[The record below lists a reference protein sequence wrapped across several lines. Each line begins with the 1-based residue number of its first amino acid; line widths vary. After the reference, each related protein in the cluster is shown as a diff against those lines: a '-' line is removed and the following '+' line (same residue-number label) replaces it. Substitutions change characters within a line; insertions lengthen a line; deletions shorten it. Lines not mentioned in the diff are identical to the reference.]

1 MNARSNSDFTIL
13 TINSEAKWQGQ
24 RIAIGSE
31 LLIRQD
37 GLTLRSVFEYGF
49 DRAIGKPE
57 GLVEPTDLAVV
68 RCGMLF
74 ILDGRQSRIAIYD
87 PQQDRL
93 EWIECIGGVGDLPT
107 QFKGPEAIAVSDRTI
122 YVADTGNRRVIAF
135 ARLNGQVRWIV
146 EAAAP
151 LGSPPEEITSP
162 PESVPRMM
170 EPCDLAVDMDEN
182 LYVLD
187 CAHSL
192 VQKFDP
198 GGRLVNTIG
207 QGWLMHPVTI
217 AIDNP
222 SRGDLACLL
231 QYIRA
236 GIDRQ
241 RHAETVVQLLAIT
254 YSKLSKPEQ
263 DEFVAALIAVA
274 TGTIEEQLQ
283 ALQLQLQQGI
293 PGAIEIIE
301 TRLAPLVA
309 KYQTL
314 LYVLDAGLKSVLK
327 FTGTGEFLEITI
339 DLDAAGL
346 GFLDPFGLAL
356 DQQGNIYLGDR
367 HALALGE
374 DEDRFIY
381 KFDAAGRFL
390 GPPITAYRGRTDGL
404 VMDQKFNLYVLNGD
418 REDVTI
424 LRQQEKFSPNGLYLS
439 AAFDSTVFDCRWHKL
454 VVDATIPEK
463 AQIQTS
469 YFISESEK
477 SDAEIMS
484 LSDNEWSKP
493 PLLNPRDALILSQIG
508 RYLWLRIE
516 LTGDEKSA
524 PVLRSVQ
531 VYFQRLSYLRY
542 LPAVYQEDEASRAF
556 LERFLSLFETF
567 FFNLEIEIGHI
578 ARLFDPLATR
588 EAFLPWLAQW
598 LAAAFDENWTPEK
611 QRQFLLRAAT
621 LYKARGTRRGFEAM
635 IELLTGEKPIVFEFF
650 QLHCIRDS
658 GLRKVY
664 KQLFGDDPFHFCV
677 LLRPAQ
683 IRTEGEY
690 FAVKRIVEADKPSHT
705 AAGVRLLQ
713 PWIYLDMHTY
723 LGINT
728 YLTKPEM
735 RLEIQ
740 SVIGRDSVLTDIDEA
755 GQIER
760 RSRLNIDTTLA

>member
-1 MNARSNSDFTIL
+1 MNPGNNNDFAIL
-13 TINSEAKWQGQ
+13 TINSEAKWKAQ
-24 RIAIGSE
+24 RIAIGGE

-37 GLTLRSVFEYGF
+37 GLTVRSFFEYAF
-49 DRAIGKPE
+49 DRTIGKPE
-57 GLVEPTDLAVV
+57 GLIEPTDLAVD

-74 ILDGRQSRIAIYD
+74 ILDGQQSRIAIYD

-107 QFKGPEAIAVSDRTI
+107 QFKAPQAIAVTDRTL

-135 ARLNGQVRWIV
+135 ARLNWQVRWIV

-151 LGSPPEEITSP
+151 LGSPPEEFASP
-162 PESVPRMM
+162 PESVPGMM
-170 EPCDLAVDMDEN
+170 DPCDLAVDMDEN

-187 CAHSL
+187 CTHSL
-192 VQKFDP
+192 VQKIDP

-207 QGWLMHPVTI
+207 QGRLALPVTI
-217 AIDNP
+217 TIDNP

-263 DEFVAALIAVA
+263 DEFAAALVAVA
-274 TGTIEEQLQ
+274 TGTVEEQLQ
-283 ALQLQLQQGI
+283 VLRAQLQQGI
-293 PGAIEIIE
+293 PEAIEIVE
-301 TRLAPLVA
+301 KRLAPLVA

-327 FTGTGEFLEITI
+327 FTGNGELLGVAI
-339 DLDAAGL
+339 DLNEAGL

-356 DQQGNIYLGDR
+356 DQQGNIFLGDR

-381 KFDAAGRFL
+381 EFDAAGKFL

-404 VMDQKFNLYVLNGD
+404 VTDQRFNLYVLNGE

-424 LRQQEKFSPNGLYLS
+424 LRQQEKFPPNGLYLS

-463 AQIQTS
+463 TKIRIS
-469 YFISESEK
+469 YFISEAPK
-477 SDAEIMS
+477 DDAEIVS

-493 PLLNPRDALILSQIG
+493 LLNPRDAMILSQIG

-567 FFNLEIEIGHI
+567 FFNLEVEIGHI
-578 ARLFDPLATR
+578 ARFFDPLATR

-621 LYKARGTRRGFEAM
+621 LYKARGTRRGFEEV
-635 IELLTGEKPIVFEFF
+635 IE
-650 QLHCIRDS
+650 
-658 GLRKVY
+658 
-664 KQLFGDDPFHFCV
+664 
-677 LLRPAQ
+677 
-683 IRTEGEY
+683 
-690 FAVKRIVEADKPSHT
+690 
-705 AAGVRLLQ
+705 
-713 PWIYLDMHTY
+713 
-723 LGINT
+723 
-728 YLTKPEM
+728 
-735 RLEIQ
+735 
-740 SVIGRDSVLTDIDEA
+740 
-755 GQIER
+755 
-760 RSRLNIDTTLA
+760 